1 MTALKFEQDGLLPN
15 GEKTYRLII
24 GGVTVSEYL
33 TLDQVIEAINR
44 QDEAGLADQ
53 HMLVKDSGRI
63 QTGVDAAKAA
73 LAGIRRHTWTK
84 P

>member
-33 TLDQVIEAINR
+33 TLD
-44 QDEAGLADQ
+44 
-53 HMLVKDSGRI
+53 
-63 QTGVDAAKAA
+63 
-73 LAGIRRHTWTK
+73 
-84 P
+84 